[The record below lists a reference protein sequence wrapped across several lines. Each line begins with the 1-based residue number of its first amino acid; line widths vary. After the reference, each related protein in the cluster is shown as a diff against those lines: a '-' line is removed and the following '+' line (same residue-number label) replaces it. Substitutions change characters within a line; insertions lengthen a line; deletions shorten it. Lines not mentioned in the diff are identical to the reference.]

1 MLFGIKM
8 HTKDDLILKQIIADE
23 MIQMFNDNRD
33 ELRMQAKQ
41 QIATIQDEN
50 KRSYNLRRKPA
61 TIYKVN
67 DLVAIKRTQ
76 LGGGLKLKAKYFGPY
91 RVTKSKTNVT
101 YDVTK
106 DAVFYEGPRQT
117 TTCAE
122 FMKPWVPDDDCT
134 DDAFEANA

>member
-1 MLFGIKM
+1 LKSIIISVLSKMSIDDKWYKHVRKVQQTINSTYCRSTHATPFELLFGIKM
-8 HTKDDLILKQIIADE
+8 HNKDDLILKQIIADE

-61 TIYKVN
+61 TTYKVN

-76 LGGGLKLKAKYFGPY
+76 LGGGLKLKANNFRPY
-91 RVTKSKTNVT
+91 R
-101 YDVTK
+101 
-106 DAVFYEGPRQT
+106 A
-117 TTCAE
+117 
-122 FMKPWVPDDDCT
+122 
-134 DDAFEANA
+134 